1 MAKRN
6 SNCSPGGSS
15 STWKS
20 ADNEI
25 TLFPHVPRGCSGYLS
40 TVGFESLWG
49 KTPRIWLAFNQIFMI
64 TSLVY
69 SPRVMQTFLWVSKL
83 GELRKVALYHVPCF
97 YRWNVSLLA
106 LQVGIT
112 ATVTCWGGDN
122 KAQAESAED
131 PGNIWVV
138 VVLGRALH
146 SIQGFWWLWVCWGV
160 PITASLEEFD
170 WCVIMRWDVS
180 QPGNEEREGSPG
192 ESHFYNRLEATES
205 KISFIN
211 CRMNRE
217 ERKAGLGLEWPHR
230 PCSRV

>member
-1 MAKRN
+1 
-6 SNCSPGGSS
+6 
-15 STWKS
+15 
-20 ADNEI
+20 
-25 TLFPHVPRGCSGYLS
+25 
-40 TVGFESLWG
+40 
-49 KTPRIWLAFNQIFMI
+49 MI

-69 SPRVMQTFLWVSKL
+69 SPRVMQTLLWVSEL
-83 GELRKVALYHVPCF
+83 GELRKRHCIVCPVSTDEMWVFWLC
-97 YRWNVSLLA
+97 RWVSRLLWLA
-106 LQVGIT
+106 EEVIT
-112 ATVTCWGGDN
+112 KPRQSPLRILGTSGLWWSCGG
-122 KAQAESAED
+122 
-131 PGNIWVV
+131 
-138 VVLGRALH
+138 ALH

-192 ESHFYNRLEATES
+192 ESHFYNRLEATAC
-205 KISFIN
+205 KTSFIN